1 MKCQTCHERM
11 AELADARLDAETA
24 ASMRSHMEGCAECRR
39 EFESLTGT
47 LRALDALPS
56 APPSHRLRAL
66 VMGHIET
73 EKLTQRD
80 RAEWAASIRE
90 ASDARGE
97 RGFPWVRA
105 LSSLLG
111 ACTLAALGFLVGER
125 TATQRQ
131 VSDLRTRVDT
141 MGQLVEQSVLQKRP
155 TSDRI
160 ETVFATSAERPNGQV
175 IDGLINSMAFDSSV
189 NVRLSALGELYSHS
203 DQDVVRAAVLDCLP
217 RDPNPLVQV
226 SMIDFLVA
234 AKAHEAAPVLRKL
247 STDANANVDVRESAR
262 RAVDQ
267 L

>member
-1 MKCQTCHERM
+1 
-11 AELADARLDAETA
+11 
-24 ASMRSHMEGCAECRR
+24 
-39 EFESLTGT
+39 
-47 LRALDALPS
+47 
-56 APPSHRLRAL
+56 
-66 VMGHIET
+66 MGHIET
-73 EKLTQRD
+73 EKLSQRS
-80 RAEWAASIRE
+80 RAGWASSIR
-90 ASDARGE
+90 AAADARPD
-97 RGFPWVRA
+97 RRSPWLPA
-105 LSSLLG
+105 ILQALG
-111 ACTLAALGFLVGER
+111 ACTLVFLGFFLGER

-131 VSDLRTRVDT
+131 LAALRVRVDT

-160 ETVFATSAERPNGQV
+160 ETVFATSGERPNGQV
-175 IDGLINSMAFDSSV
+175 IDGLINSMAFDTSV

-247 STDANANVDVRESAR
+247 STDLNADVDVRESAR